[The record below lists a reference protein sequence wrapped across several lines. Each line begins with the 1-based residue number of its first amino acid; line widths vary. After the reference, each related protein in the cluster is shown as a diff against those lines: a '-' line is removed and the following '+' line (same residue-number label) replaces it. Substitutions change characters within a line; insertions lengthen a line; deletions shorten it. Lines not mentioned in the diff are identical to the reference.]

1 MNNEIFD
8 EWNEIKKE
16 LDGSKQGYV
25 KAGKIYWL
33 SVGRNIGTEIYGKGD
48 KFLRPVLVVK
58 TVFKKAFIGV
68 PISSKTKNKSDFLYH
83 KFTDTDGKEQ
93 VALLTQIRL
102 FDTKRVINARKG
114 GITSEDFNAVKE
126 KLRDFLDDYPE
137 C

>member
-58 TVFKKAFIGV
+58 TSVYRRADKLKDQKQKRFCVSQIYRYRRQRASSATHANKAIWHE
-68 PISSKTKNKSDFLYH
+68 KSD
-83 KFTDTDGKEQ
+83 
-93 VALLTQIRL
+93 
-102 FDTKRVINARKG
+102 
-114 GITSEDFNAVKE
+114 
-126 KLRDFLDDYPE
+126 
-137 C
+137 